1 LSRVHFFATIDDVTV
16 QRLGEIT
23 PFCTRSDLLTKLP
36 FT

>member
-1 LSRVHFFATIDDVTV
+1 LSRVHFFATIDGVTV

-23 PFCTRSDLLTKLP
+23 PFCTLTKLP